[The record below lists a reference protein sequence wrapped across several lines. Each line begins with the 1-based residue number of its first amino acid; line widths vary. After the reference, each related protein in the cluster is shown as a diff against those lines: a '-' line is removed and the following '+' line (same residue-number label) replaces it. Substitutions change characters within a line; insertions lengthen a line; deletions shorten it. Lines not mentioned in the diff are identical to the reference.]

1 MEDII
6 FKRRSIRL
14 FKKQEIP
21 EEILRKILLAGMWAP
36 SPKNRRQPWKIIAVL
51 GKSKETM
58 LPLMKEGIDRSER
71 GEGIITGSKE
81 YIANARYTM
90 KCMAAAPVTVF
101 ITHPGGKSLREDW
114 SAAEKIHELSDVQAI
129 GAAAENMALIA
140 AEMGI
145 GSL

>member
-36 SPKNRRQPWKIIAVL
+36 SPKNRQPWKIIAVL

-58 LPLMKEGIDRSER
+58 LPLMKEER
-71 GEGIITGSKE
+71 ESL
-81 YIANARYTM
+81 
-90 KCMAAAPVTVF
+90 PD
-101 ITHPGGKSLREDW
+101 PKSISPMQGTR
-114 SAAEKIHELSDVQAI
+114 
-129 GAAAENMALIA
+129 
-140 AEMGI
+140 
-145 GSL
+145 